1 MISIENSVKRVKA
14 TMEIEGFKLNKN
26 DTKRLM
32 MIGEKQL
39 NGDKV
44 IEKYI
49 RRVTKLTG
57 AK

>member
-1 MISIENSVKRVKA
+1 
-14 TMEIEGFKLNKN
+14 MEIEGFKLNKN